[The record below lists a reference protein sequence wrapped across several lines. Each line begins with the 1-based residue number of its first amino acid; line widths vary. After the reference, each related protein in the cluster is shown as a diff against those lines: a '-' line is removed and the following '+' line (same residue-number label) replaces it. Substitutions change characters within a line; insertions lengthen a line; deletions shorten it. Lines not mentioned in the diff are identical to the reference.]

1 MGSRGNRHRA
11 QALVCALAA
20 VLAVGA
26 VVVLSATPAGA
37 CSCMAIDDEA
47 ALDGADVVFVGEL
60 IDYEPPPR
68 AEVMTSADPATW
80 TFGVDEVFK
89 GEAMA
94 VQDVRSAVSGATCG
108 LELPREH
115 ATVLV
120 FANHAAGGA
129 DGGDGHL
136 EADLCGGTRLLDAP
150 AAFAEAGRPPKPVAE
165 PAADEQTIDSTSRL
179 PLVLGAGAVALALA
193 AFALHR
199 RRQAAA

>member
-1 MGSRGNRHRA
+1 MGSRGNRRRA
-11 QALVCALAA
+11 EALVCAFAA
-20 VLAVGA
+20 VLAIGA
-26 VVVLSATPAGA
+26 VLVLSAVPAAA
-37 CSCMAIDDEA
+37 CSCAPIDDDGA
-47 ALDGADVVFVGEL
+47 FDGADVVFVGEL

-80 TFGVDEVFK
+80 TFGVGEVFK

-94 VQDVRSAVSGATCG
+94 VQDVQSAVSGATCG

-120 FANHAAGGA
+120 FANHAGGGV

-136 EADLCGGTRLLDAP
+136 EANLCGGTRLLDAP
-150 AAFAEAGRPPKPVAE
+150 AAFAEAGRPPNPVAE
-165 PAADEQTIDSTSRL
+165 PADEQTTDSTSPL

-193 AFALHR
+193 AFARHR
-199 RRQAAA
+199 RRQPAA